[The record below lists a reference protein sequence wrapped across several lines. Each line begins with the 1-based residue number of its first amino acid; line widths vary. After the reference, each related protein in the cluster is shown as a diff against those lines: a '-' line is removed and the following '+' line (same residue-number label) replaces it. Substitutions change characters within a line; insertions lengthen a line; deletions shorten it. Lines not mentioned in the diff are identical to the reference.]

1 MNQYYGWIRIV
12 VTSMRRTVLLPAVV
26 GAMLIA
32 FGGVLAQAAT
42 TPAPPRTAAIT
53 DHYIVVLKDDAGQD
67 PEQVA
72 NEHVLRLGIQV
83 RHVYQHA
90 LKGYAAVIPN
100 AAVAAVRADDR
111 VAYVEPD
118 SEMSAVVQTLPW
130 GVNEIDADSSSTK
143 AGNGSGSLPDVNVY
157 IIDTGIDASHPD
169 LNVVRNVNFVGGPNT
184 DCNGHGTHVAGT
196 VAARDNRKVVVG
208 AAPGAPLTGV
218 KVLGCNGPG
227 LTSDVIMGVD
237 WVTAN
242 AKKPA
247 IANMSLVGGP
257 SYSLDRAV
265 QTSAESGI
273 FYAVAAGNDG
283 ADACNYSPARAGAGT
298 DNGGPSIL
306 GGGTD
311 DADNGILT
319 VAATDPE
326 NREISWSNYGRCVE
340 IWAPGGSIL
349 STRLGDGMT
358 KMSGTSM
365 AAPHVGGAAALYLSK
380 KRGASAATVEGRL
393 KADSVATG
401 TKSKDGRA
409 IKRLFAGKY

>member
-1 MNQYYGWIRIV
+1 MNQYYGWICIV
-12 VTSMRRTVLLPAVV
+12 VTSMRRTVLLLAVV

-32 FGGVLAQAAT
+32 FGGVLAQAAP
-42 TPAPPRTAAIT
+42 TPTSLQTVGNAAIT

-83 RHVYQHA
+83 RHVYHHA
-90 LKGYAAVIPN
+90 LKGYAAVISN

-118 SEMSAVVQTLPW
+118 NKMSATVQTLPW
-130 GVNEIDADSSSTK
+130 GVNKIDAERSSTK
-143 AGNGSGSLPDVNVY
+143 AGNGSGALPNVNAY

-184 DCNGHGTHVAGT
+184 DCSGHGTHVAGT

-218 KVLGCNGPG
+218 KVLPCNGSG
-227 LTSDVIMGVD
+227 WTSDVIEGVD

-247 IANMSLVGGP
+247 IANMSLSGGA

-273 FYAVAAGNDG
+273 FYAVQRETMVLT
-283 ADACNYSPARAGAGT
+283 PAT
-298 DNGGPSIL
+298 
-306 GGGTD
+306 
-311 DADNGILT
+311 
-319 VAATDPE
+319 
-326 NREISWSNYGRCVE
+326 
-340 IWAPGGSIL
+340 
-349 STRLGDGMT
+349 TRR
-358 KMSGTSM
+358 
-365 AAPHVGGAAALYLSK
+365 P
-380 KRGASAATVEGRL
+380 
-393 KADSVATG
+393 
-401 TKSKDGRA
+401 GRA
-409 IKRLFAGKY
+409 PVPTTVGQVS